1 MYVGKKMKT
10 MRMRWECVI
19 WTTKQIQFQQWFDLK
34 VKIIIKWKPL
44 LKICLLAKNNLI
56 NLQKAVNK
64 NKEHIRFLHGSEIS
78 SYIRETTAR
87 YETIY

>member
-1 MYVGKKMKT
+1 M
-10 MRMRWECVI
+10 
-19 WTTKQIQFQQWFDLK
+19 
-34 VKIIIKWKPL
+34 
-44 LKICLLAKNNLI
+44 LAKNNLI